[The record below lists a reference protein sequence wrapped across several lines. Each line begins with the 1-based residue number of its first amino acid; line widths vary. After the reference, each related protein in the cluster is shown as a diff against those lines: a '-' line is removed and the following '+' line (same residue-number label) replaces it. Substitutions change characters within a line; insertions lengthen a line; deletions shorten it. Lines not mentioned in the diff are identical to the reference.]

1 MSKPKVFVN
10 GKLRHNL
17 TVKTLTFTFGDR
29 NMMYWKFNRENLRL
43 PEGDEVEILDD
54 DQVIARTTVRKKD
67 GKIEFV
73 GDGQVQL
80 RWVRPRENQGVPCTI
95 KKRWPTQKAKV
106 LPNPVT
112 VTLEV
117 SPGSAGGGLG
127 F

>member
-29 NMMYWKFNRENLRL
+29 NMMSWKFNRENLRL
-43 PEGDEVEILDD
+43 SEGDEVEILDD

-80 RWVRPRENQGVPCTI
+80 RWVRPREN
-95 KKRWPTQKAKV
+95 
-106 LPNPVT
+106 
-112 VTLEV
+112 
-117 SPGSAGGGLG
+117 
-127 F
+127 